1 MNEKQCGMKVAFYAK
16 YMHSFMA
23 HDPPNGRND
32 LHVISHDWN
41 WSTVDLIHVTW
52 L

>member
-16 YMHSFMA
+16 YMQYSFMG

-32 LHVISHDWN
+32 LHVISHD
-41 WSTVDLIHVTW
+41 
-52 L
+52 